1 MRMDMIS
8 WRKRNVH
15 KTGFTCSSF
24 DLFHAGHVL
33 MLAEAKSQCDYLIV
47 GLQTDP
53 TIDRPEKN
61 KPVQS
66 IFERF
71 IQVEACKYVDMV
83 IPYASEVDLLNIL
96 HSIHIDIR
104 ILGEEYSNRSFTG
117 DDLSIELYFNKR
129 NHTFSTTELRKRIKN
144 Q

>member
-1 MRMDMIS
+1 MNEVKI
-8 WRKRNVH
+8 
-15 KTGFTCSSF
+15 GFTCSSF

-66 IFERF
+66 VFERF
-71 IQVEACKYVDMV
+71 IQLEACKHVDMI
-83 IPYASEVDLLNIL
+83 IPYATELDLLNL
-96 HSIHIDIR
+96 LKGIHIDVR
-104 ILGEEYSNRSFTG
+104 ILGEEYQDRSFTG
-117 DDLSIELYFNKR
+117 DYLTIELYFNKR
-129 NHTFSTTELRKRIKN
+129 NHTYSTTELRERIRA